1 MPPPLVLAST
11 SPYRKALLDRL
22 ALPYEVAAPGTD
34 ETSTA
39 GEAPEA
45 LALRLAQEK
54 ARAVAMRRPGAVV
67 IGSDQVAAL
76 GARLLGKPGSHEA
89 ALEQLLACRGRE
101 VVFHTALCVID
112 GPKQRIAAVNVPT
125 TVHYRDYSPEQA
137 ERYLRLE
144 QPYDCAGSAK
154 IEGLGIV
161 LIERVESADPTALIG
176 LPLIALTERLLA
188 AGYALPA
195 APDAQRGA

>member
-1 MPPPLVLAST
+1 MPPPLILAST

-22 ALPYEVAAPGTD
+22 AVPYEVAAPGTD
-34 ETSTA
+34 ETA
-39 GEAPEA
+39 REGEAPDA
-45 LALRLAQEK
+45 LALRLARAK
-54 ARAVAMRRPGAVV
+54 ARAVAEQRPDAVV

-76 GARLLGKPGSHEA
+76 GSRLLGKPGVHEA

-112 GPKQRIAAVNVPT
+112 GPRRHVDLVNVPT
-125 TVHYRDYSPEQA
+125 IVRYRDYTVEQA
-137 ERYLRLE
+137 ERYLRRE

-161 LIERVESADPTALIG
+161 LIERVAADDPTALIG
-176 LPLIALTERLLA
+176 LPLIALTERLIA
-188 AGYALPA
+188 AGYVVPGG
-195 APDAQRGA
+195 D